1 MKTKLSKCSLT
12 LPLGGWGAGLLLFF
26 ILLFSC
32 KSKDNNYDASGY
44 FEAVETIVSAQANG
58 QILSLNVDE
67 GQELAAGQQ
76 VGQID
81 STQIY
86 LTLQQVQS
94 QRGAVLSRKPDIGSQ
109 TAVLKE
115 QITTA
120 KRELAR
126 IERLAAG
133 NAATQKQVDDAHSAV
148 SVLQRQLDAQ
158 QTSLSNTSSSI
169 NKEGNPLEVQMSLLK
184 DQLNKTHIIN
194 PINGTVLVKY
204 VEQNEMAS
212 MGKPLYKIADLS
224 EIILRAY
231 ITNAQLANL
240 KLGQKVTV
248 LVDKGKDKNA
258 EYHGN
263 IEWISSKAEFTPKT
277 IQTKDER
284 SNEVYA
290 IKIRVKNDGFLKIG
304 MYGDVSFSCK
314 L

>member
-12 LPLGGWGAGLLLFF
+12 PPLGGWGAGLLLFF

-67 GQELAAGQQ
+67 GQELTAGQQ

-126 IERLAAG
+126 VERLAAG
-133 NAATQKQVDDAHSAV
+133 NAATQKQMDDARSAV
-148 SVLQRQLDAQ
+148 AVLQKQLDAQ
-158 QTSLSNTSSSI
+158 QTTLSNASSSVS
-169 NKEGNPLEVQMSLLK
+169 KEGSPLEVQMSLLK

-194 PINGTVLVKY
+194 PVNGTVLVKY

-231 ITNAQLANL
+231 ITNTQLANL

-258 EYHGN
+258 EYQGN

>member
-126 IERLAAG
+126 VERLAAG
-133 NAATQKQVDDAHSAV
+133 NAATQKQMDDARSAV
-148 SVLQRQLDAQ
+148 AVLQKQLDAQ
-158 QTSLSNTSSSI
+158 QTSLSNASSSVS
-169 NKEGNPLEVQMSLLK
+169 KEGSPLEVQMSLLK

-194 PINGTVLVKY
+194 PVNGTVLVKY

-231 ITNAQLANL
+231 ITNTQLANL

-258 EYHGN
+258 EYQGN

-304 MYGDVSFSCK
+304 MYGDVKF
-314 L
+314 

>member
-12 LPLGGWGAGLLLFF
+12 PPLGGWGAGLLLFF

-126 IERLAAG
+126 VERLAAG
-133 NAATQKQVDDAHSAV
+133 NAATQKQMDDARSAV
-148 SVLQRQLDAQ
+148 AVLQKQLDAQ
-158 QTSLSNTSSSI
+158 QTSLSNASSSVS
-169 NKEGNPLEVQMSLLK
+169 KEGSPLEVQMSLLK

-194 PINGTVLVKY
+194 PVNGTVLVKY

-231 ITNAQLANL
+231 ITNTQLANL

-304 MYGDVSFSCK
+304 MYGDVKF
-314 L
+314 

>member
-12 LPLGGWGAGLLLFF
+12 PPLGGWGAGLLLFF

-58 QILSLNVDE
+58 QILSLNVNE
-67 GQELAAGQQ
+67 GQELAVGQQ

-277 IQTKDER
+277 IQPKDER

>member
-126 IERLAAG
+126 VERLAAG
-133 NAATQKQVDDAHSAV
+133 NAATQKQMDDARSAV
-148 SVLQRQLDAQ
+148 AVLQKQLDAQ
-158 QTSLSNTSSSI
+158 QTSLSNASSSVS
-169 NKEGNPLEVQMSLLK
+169 KEGNPLEVQMSLLK

-194 PINGTVLVKY
+194 PVNGTVLVKY

-231 ITNAQLANL
+231 ITNTQLANL

-258 EYHGN
+258 EYQGN

-304 MYGDVSFSCK
+304 MYGDVKF
-314 L
+314 

>member
-12 LPLGGWGAGLLLFF
+12 PPLGGWGAGLLLFF

-126 IERLAAG
+126 VERLAAG
-133 NAATQKQVDDAHSAV
+133 NAATQKQMDDARSAV
-148 SVLQRQLDAQ
+148 AVLQKQLDAQ
-158 QTSLSNTSSSI
+158 QTSLSNASSSVS
-169 NKEGNPLEVQMSLLK
+169 KEGSPLEVQMSLLK

-194 PINGTVLVKY
+194 PVNGTVLVKY

-258 EYHGN
+258 EYQGN

-304 MYGDVSFSCK
+304 MYGDVKF
-314 L
+314 

>member
-126 IERLAAG
+126 VERLAAG
-133 NAATQKQVDDAHSAV
+133 NAATQKQMDDARSAV
-148 SVLQRQLDAQ
+148 AVLQKQLDAQ
-158 QTSLSNTSSSI
+158 QTSLSNASSSVS
-169 NKEGNPLEVQMSLLK
+169 KEGSPLEVQMSLLK

-194 PINGTVLVKY
+194 PVNGTVLVKY

-231 ITNAQLANL
+231 ITNTQLANL

-258 EYHGN
+258 EYQGN

>member
-126 IERLAAG
+126 VERLAAG
-133 NAATQKQVDDAHSAV
+133 NAATQKQMDDARSAV
-148 SVLQRQLDAQ
+148 AVLQKQLDAQ
-158 QTSLSNTSSSI
+158 QTSLSNASSSVS
-169 NKEGNPLEVQMSLLK
+169 KEGSPLEVQMSLLK

-194 PINGTVLVKY
+194 PVNGTVLVKY

-231 ITNAQLANL
+231 ITNTQLANL

-258 EYHGN
+258 EYQGN

-284 SNEVYA
+284 SNEVCA

-304 MYGDVSFSCK
+304 MYGDVKF
-314 L
+314 

>member
-12 LPLGGWGAGLLLFF
+12 PPLGGWGAGLLLFF

-58 QILSLNVDE
+58 QILSLNVNE

-115 QITTA
+115 QISTA

-126 IERLAAG
+126 VERLAAG
-133 NAATQKQVDDAHSAV
+133 NAATQKQMDDARSAV
-148 SVLQRQLDAQ
+148 TVLQKQLDAQ

-184 DQLNKTHIIN
+184 DQINKTHIIN
-194 PINGTVLVKY
+194 PVNGTVLVKY
-204 VEQNEMAS
+204 VEQNEMAAI
-212 MGKPLYKIADLS
+212 GKPLYKIADLS
-224 EIILRAY
+224 EIVLRAY

-258 EYHGN
+258 EYQGN
-263 IEWISSKAEFTPKT
+263 VEWISSKAEFTPKT

-304 MYGDVSFSCK
+304 MYGDLKF
-314 L
+314 

>member
-12 LPLGGWGAGLLLFF
+12 PPLGGWGAGLLLFF

>member
-1 MKTKLSKCSLT
+1 
-12 LPLGGWGAGLLLFF
+12 
-26 ILLFSC
+26 
-32 KSKDNNYDASGY
+32 
-44 FEAVETIVSAQANG
+44 
-58 QILSLNVDE
+58 
-67 GQELAAGQQ
+67 
-76 VGQID
+76 
-81 STQIY
+81 
-86 LTLQQVQS
+86 
-94 QRGAVLSRKPDIGSQ
+94 
-109 TAVLKE
+109 
-115 QITTA
+115 
-120 KRELAR
+120 
-126 IERLAAG
+126 
-133 NAATQKQVDDAHSAV
+133 
-148 SVLQRQLDAQ
+148 
-158 QTSLSNTSSSI
+158 
-169 NKEGNPLEVQMSLLK
+169 MSLLK

>member
-126 IERLAAG
+126 VERLAAG
-133 NAATQKQVDDAHSAV
+133 NAATQKQMDDARSAV
-148 SVLQRQLDAQ
+148 AVLQKQLDAQ
-158 QTSLSNTSSSI
+158 QTSLSNASSSVS
-169 NKEGNPLEVQMSLLK
+169 KEGSPLEVQMSLLK

-194 PINGTVLVKY
+194 PVNGTVLVKY

-231 ITNAQLANL
+231 ITNTQLANL

-258 EYHGN
+258 EY
-263 IEWISSKAEFTPKT
+263 
-277 IQTKDER
+277 R
-284 SNEVYA
+284 
-290 IKIRVKNDGFLKIG
+290 
-304 MYGDVSFSCK
+304 GDSMGIATFAGIFAANNR
-314 L
+314 

>member
-126 IERLAAG
+126 VERLAAG
-133 NAATQKQVDDAHSAV
+133 NAATQKQMDDARSAV
-148 SVLQRQLDAQ
+148 AVLQKQLDAQ
-158 QTSLSNTSSSI
+158 QTSLSNASSSVS
-169 NKEGNPLEVQMSLLK
+169 KEGSPLEVQMSLLK

-194 PINGTVLVKY
+194 PVNGTVLVKY

-258 EYHGN
+258 EYQGN
-263 IEWISSKAEFTPKT
+263 VEWISSKAEFTPKT

-304 MYGDVSFSCK
+304 MYGDVKF
-314 L
+314 

>member
-126 IERLAAG
+126 VERLAAG
-133 NAATQKQVDDAHSAV
+133 NAATQKQMDDARSAV
-148 SVLQRQLDAQ
+148 AVLQKQLDAQ
-158 QTSLSNTSSSI
+158 QTSLSNASSSVS
-169 NKEGNPLEVQMSLLK
+169 KEGSPLEVQMSLLK

-194 PINGTVLVKY
+194 PVNGTVLVKY

>member
-12 LPLGGWGAGLLLFF
+12 PPLGGWGAGLLLFF

-58 QILSLNVDE
+58 QILSLNVNE

-231 ITNAQLANL
+231 ITNTQLANL

-258 EYHGN
+258 EYQGN

-304 MYGDVSFSCK
+304 MYGDVKF
-314 L
+314 

>member
-12 LPLGGWGAGLLLFF
+12 PPLGGWGAGLLLFF

-58 QILSLNVDE
+58 QILSLNVNE

-115 QITTA
+115 QISTA

-126 IERLAAG
+126 VERLAAG
-133 NAATQKQVDDAHSAV
+133 NAATQKQMDDARSAV
-148 SVLQRQLDAQ
+148 TVLQKQLDAQ

-184 DQLNKTHIIN
+184 DQLRKTHIIN
-194 PINGTVLVKY
+194 PVNGTVLVKY
-204 VEQNEMAS
+204 VEQNEMAA

-258 EYHGN
+258 EYQGN
-263 IEWISSKAEFTPKT
+263 VEWISSKAEFTPKT

-304 MYGDVSFSCK
+304 MYGDLKF
-314 L
+314 

>member
-12 LPLGGWGAGLLLFF
+12 PPLGGWGAGLLLFF

-126 IERLAAG
+126 VERLAAG
-133 NAATQKQVDDAHSAV
+133 NAATQKQMDDARSAV
-148 SVLQRQLDAQ
+148 AVLQKQLDAQ
-158 QTSLSNTSSSI
+158 
-169 NKEGNPLEVQMSLLK
+169 
-184 DQLNKTHIIN
+184 
-194 PINGTVLVKY
+194 
-204 VEQNEMAS
+204 
-212 MGKPLYKIADLS
+212 
-224 EIILRAY
+224 
-231 ITNAQLANL
+231 
-240 KLGQKVTV
+240 
-248 LVDKGKDKNA
+248 
-258 EYHGN
+258 
-263 IEWISSKAEFTPKT
+263 
-277 IQTKDER
+277 
-284 SNEVYA
+284 
-290 IKIRVKNDGFLKIG
+290 
-304 MYGDVSFSCK
+304 
-314 L
+314 

>member
-126 IERLAAG
+126 VERLAAG
-133 NAATQKQVDDAHSAV
+133 NAATQKQMDDARSAV
-148 SVLQRQLDAQ
+148 AVLQKQLDAQ
-158 QTSLSNTSSSI
+158 QTSLSNASSSVS
-169 NKEGNPLEVQMSLLK
+169 KEGSPLEVQMSLLK

-194 PINGTVLVKY
+194 PVNGTVLVNY

-231 ITNAQLANL
+231 ITNTQLANL

-258 EYHGN
+258 EYQGN

-304 MYGDVSFSCK
+304 MYGDVKF
-314 L
+314 

>member
-26 ILLFSC
+26 ILFFSC

-126 IERLAAG
+126 VERLAAG
-133 NAATQKQVDDAHSAV
+133 NAATQKQMDDARSAV
-148 SVLQRQLDAQ
+148 AVLQKQLDAQ
-158 QTSLSNTSSSI
+158 QTSLSNASSSVS
-169 NKEGNPLEVQMSLLK
+169 KEGSPLEVQMSLLK

-194 PINGTVLVKY
+194 PVNGTVLVKY

-231 ITNAQLANL
+231 ITNTQLANL

-258 EYHGN
+258 EYQGN

-304 MYGDVSFSCK
+304 MYGDVKF
-314 L
+314 

>member
-126 IERLAAG
+126 VERLAAG
-133 NAATQKQVDDAHSAV
+133 NAATQKQMDDARSAV
-148 SVLQRQLDAQ
+148 AVLQKQLDAQ
-158 QTSLSNTSSSI
+158 QTSLSNASSSVS
-169 NKEGNPLEVQMSLLK
+169 KEGSPLEVQMSLLK

-194 PINGTVLVKY
+194 PVNGTVLVKY

-231 ITNAQLANL
+231 ITNTQLANL

-258 EYHGN
+258 EYQGN
-263 IEWISSKAEFTPKT
+263 IEWISSKAEFTPKM
-277 IQTKDER
+277 IQTRKER
-284 SNEVYA
+284 VNLVYA
-290 IKIRVKNDGFLKIG
+290 VKVNFKNNGSAKIG
-304 MYGDVSFSCK
+304 MPGDVIFK
-314 L
+314 

>member
-126 IERLAAG
+126 VERLAAG
-133 NAATQKQVDDAHSAV
+133 NAATQKQMDDARSAV
-148 SVLQRQLDAQ
+148 AVLQKQLDAQ
-158 QTSLSNTSSSI
+158 QTSLSNASSSVS
-169 NKEGNPLEVQMSLLK
+169 KEGSPLEVQMSLLK

-231 ITNAQLANL
+231 ITNTQLANL

-258 EYHGN
+258 EYQGN

-304 MYGDVSFSCK
+304 MYGDVKF
-314 L
+314 

>member
-12 LPLGGWGAGLLLFF
+12 PPLGGWGAGLLLFF

-58 QILSLNVDE
+58 QILSLNVNE
-67 GQELAAGQQ
+67 GQELAVGQQ

-148 SVLQRQLDAQ
+148 SVL
-158 QTSLSNTSSSI
+158 
-169 NKEGNPLEVQMSLLK
+169 
-184 DQLNKTHIIN
+184 
-194 PINGTVLVKY
+194 
-204 VEQNEMAS
+204 
-212 MGKPLYKIADLS
+212 
-224 EIILRAY
+224 
-231 ITNAQLANL
+231 
-240 KLGQKVTV
+240 
-248 LVDKGKDKNA
+248 
-258 EYHGN
+258 
-263 IEWISSKAEFTPKT
+263 
-277 IQTKDER
+277 
-284 SNEVYA
+284 
-290 IKIRVKNDGFLKIG
+290 
-304 MYGDVSFSCK
+304 
-314 L
+314 

>member
-12 LPLGGWGAGLLLFF
+12 PPLGGWGAGLLLFF

-126 IERLAAG
+126 VERLAAG

-158 QTSLSNTSSSI
+158 QTSLSNTSVSVGKDS
-169 NKEGNPLEVQMSLLK
+169 NPLEVQMSLLK

-194 PINGTVLVKY
+194 PVNGTVLVKY

-231 ITNAQLANL
+231 ITNTQLANL

-258 EYHGN
+258 EYQGN

-304 MYGDVSFSCK
+304 MYGDVKF
-314 L
+314 